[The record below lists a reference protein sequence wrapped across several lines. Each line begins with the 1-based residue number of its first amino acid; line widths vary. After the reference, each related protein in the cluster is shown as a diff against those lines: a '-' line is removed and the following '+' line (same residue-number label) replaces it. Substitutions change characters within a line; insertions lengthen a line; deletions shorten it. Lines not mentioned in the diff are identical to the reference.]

1 MWFKLHQRSSIYQN
15 PQQAVVPCLP
25 VIHSEM
31 VKMNR
36 WLSDNAL
43 GAGRSWR
50 ARSKTHWWNM
60 NMPPSPYST
69 CKNFSGR
76 CVCVWIRQMHST
88 QCHMWNRHKN
98 TKDLHAWPLLLEA
111 CQLGP
116 KALYSPEGFI
126 RLHHFACSYCTLSTP
141 LVETKQTLETTM
153 KTPRE
158 NKLPLK
164 VIFSLS
170 PLIQL
175 CVSHPKIVALALW
188 SEYVAVECTIHGMI
202 FSLTCLCMFSHS
214 CVRVHQ
220 LSLLS
225 WRCRVR

>member
-1 MWFKLHQRSSIYQN
+1 
-15 PQQAVVPCLP
+15 
-25 VIHSEM
+25 
-31 VKMNR
+31 
-36 WLSDNAL
+36 
-43 GAGRSWR
+43 
-50 ARSKTHWWNM
+50 
-60 NMPPSPYST
+60 MPPSHPFRDGENEPLTVWQCSRRWQKLEGTEQDSLVKYEYASFT
-69 CKNFSGR
+69 IQHLQEFQRSM